1 MKRCNVKKAK
11 GKKFVAALSKVQD
24 DKTRKRKTEL

>member
-24 DKTRKRKTEL
+24 DKTSIHPSS